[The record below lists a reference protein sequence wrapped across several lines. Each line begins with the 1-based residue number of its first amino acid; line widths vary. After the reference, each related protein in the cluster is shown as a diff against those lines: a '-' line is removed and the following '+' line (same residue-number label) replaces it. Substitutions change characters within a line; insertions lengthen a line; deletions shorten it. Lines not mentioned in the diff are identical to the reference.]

1 MKKVILGLT
10 VLLSVAAMAKSKD
23 DMIEKEMLT
32 KFPSLT
38 DGVTTM
44 NVHKYD
50 VDVHKKSSE
59 VKMEFKGN
67 DKELK
72 AEYDKM
78 NKAKVE
84 EVASQM
90 AQYVQTEAKN
100 TNPVKV
106 KIEIDR
112 DALPDE
118 VLYENTFAK

>member
-59 VKMEFKGN
+59 LKVEFKGN

>member
-10 VLLSVAAMAKSKD
+10 VLLSVAAMAKSKG

-38 DGVTTM
+38 DGVTTI

-59 VKMEFKGN
+59 VKVEFKGK

-84 EVASQM
+84 EAASQM

>member
-59 VKMEFKGN
+59 LKIEFKGN

>member
-50 VDVHKKSSE
+50 VDVYKKSSE
-59 VKMEFKGN
+59 LKIEFKGN